1 VEVKSVLL
9 EQFTELLAELF
20 AENMAECLDGQ
31 EEPMRRVYPSGTIE
45 GQTSGGNDVVYVGM
59 NLEVLSPG
67 MEHAKESDVGSQVL
81 WIASEFKQRSGT
93 GAEEQIVEQPFV
105 LEDQS
110 AEFVRQG
117 EDDVEVR
124 HGQQLSRTRGQPLG
138 ARVPLALGTVPIAA
152 GNGEL
157 TIKQSIFSAAPWHD
171 ELVVSDNS

>member
-1 VEVKSVLL
+1 
-9 EQFTELLAELF
+9 
-20 AENMAECLDGQ
+20 MAECLDGQ
-31 EEPMRRVYPSGTIE
+31 EEPGRRVYPSGTIE

-67 MEHAKESDVGSQVL
+67 MEHAEESDVGPRCCGSR
-81 WIASEFKQRSGT
+81 ASSSSEAGT
-93 GAEEQIVEQPFV
+93 GGESKIVEQAFV
-105 LEDQS
+105 LEDQR

-152 GNGEL
+152 R
-157 TIKQSIFSAAPWHD
+157 
-171 ELVVSDNS
+171 VVEMA